1 MESVLINKSVDSE
14 KLEPRVWSRAQP
26 LGDSMRPLVQPLC
39 WTEVFPLHVWAEE
52 QPPGP
57 WANSNG
63 HA

>member
-1 MESVLINKSVDSE
+1 MLISKSVDSE
-14 KLEPRVWSRAQP
+14 KLEPRAWSRGAQP
-26 LGDSMRPLVQPLC
+26 LGDSVRPLVQPLC
-39 WTEVFPLHVWAEE
+39 WTEAFLLHVWAEE